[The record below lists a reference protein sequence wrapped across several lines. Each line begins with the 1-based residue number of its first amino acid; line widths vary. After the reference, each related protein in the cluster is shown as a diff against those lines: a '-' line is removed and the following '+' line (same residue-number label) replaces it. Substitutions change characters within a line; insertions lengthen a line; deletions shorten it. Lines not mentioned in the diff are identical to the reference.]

1 MGIGPS
7 WETLISDPI
16 FSNFVLL
23 FFFYL
28 FQHDC
33 SINYSRNLT
42 ESVVISNYDYGSN
55 KKKVNI
61 ISRNSA
67 DGVTIMTIRETNDFL
82 VEDVDEN
89 CVKR

>member
-1 MGIGPS
+1 M
-7 WETLISDPI
+7 
-16 FSNFVLL
+16 
-23 FFFYL
+23 
-28 FQHDC
+28 
-33 SINYSRNLT
+33 
-42 ESVVISNYDYGSN
+42 VISNYDYGSN